1 MKTKNILFYGAI
13 LFGRILNAQEDQNK
27 MAEKSGTGPYM
38 SYVISQSGGEYSYAG
53 INKDP
58 WEIEVNTFNVDLKEI
73 AIKKTVNSRYFY
85 PDNAAYAATFVDGWK
100 ETRKE
105 MNGMTYIRFTE
116 SKRMVFTGEWVYVL
130 ENWKDK
136 DNYVIVDCIKKGEL
150 SGFKLTKA
158 AFGAKKEMEK
168 ANHKANLQKFL
179 DEAYKKQAE
188 VMATNEGK
196 NRDQSYKD
204 DLDKAK
210 KRHQFIVDSINGKY
224 WSSDEGKRVKAR
236 LDKKAGQA
244 NVTLVNDLG
253 FDLLL
258 RHGNGIST
266 RLKPGEKKEF
276 ECETPGRV
284 RKGKLRQNNNTNFDD
299 TDVILLELDGKN
311 CGAVV
316 NASTVYK

>member
-1 MKTKNILFYGAI
+1 MKTRNNLFYVC
-13 LFGRILNAQEDQNK
+13 LLLGRVLNAQDDQNK
-27 MAEKSGTGPYM
+27 MAEKSGTGSYM

-100 ETRKE
+100 ETGKE

-116 SKRMVFTGEWVYVL
+116 SKRMVFTGEWIYVL

-179 DEAYKKQAE
+179 DDEYKRQAE
-188 VMATNEGK
+188 VMATSEGK
-196 NRDQSYKD
+196 NKEQAYRD

-210 KRHQFIVDSINGKY
+210 KRHQFVVDSINGKY
-224 WSSDEGKRVKAR
+224 WNSEEGQRVKAR
-236 LDKKAGQA
+236 LDKKASQA
-244 NVTLVNDLG
+244 NITLVNDLPY
-253 FDLLL
+253 DLLL
-258 RHGNGIST
+258 CYGSGVST
-266 RLKPGEKKEF
+266 RLKSGEKKEF
-276 ECETPGRV
+276 ECETAGKV
-284 RKGKLRQNNNTNFDD
+284 RKGKTRPNNNTQFDA
-299 TDVILLELDGKN
+299 TDVVLLNLDGKN

-316 NASTVYK
+316 NASSVYK